1 MVEKKQESSEVTL
14 KNKFSREAWDWVKA
28 LLYAAVAVV
37 IIRLFVFETMMVPT
51 PSMAPTIE
59 PQDRLFVER
68 ITYLAREPEYGE
80 VVVFWTPFVDQDAQE
95 MYGPFDHFMELFSPA
110 EFKGHVKYV
119 KRLIGKSGDVIE
131 LTPVRGKSG
140 SFNVL
145 INGEIPERLKE
156 YEYSQAGIFTDT
168 EYFRKM
174 AYPSEYEALPVE
186 VQWYTLEGN
195 TEDYRAAFDE
205 LLGDV
210 ETSSYAWFDA
220 DANKIKIKVPDGM
233 CFMMGDNTDNSFDGR
248 YFGFVPEENIVGG
261 PLLTFWPLNRFG
273 TINIEAIAE

>member
-1 MVEKKQESSEVTL
+1 M
-14 KNKFSREAWDWVKA
+14 
-28 LLYAAVAVV
+28 
-37 IIRLFVFETMMVPT
+37 
-51 PSMAPTIE
+51 
-59 PQDRLFVER
+59 
-68 ITYLAREPEYGE
+68 
-80 VVVFWTPFVDQDAQE
+80 
-95 MYGPFDHFMELFSPA
+95 
-110 EFKGHVKYV
+110 
-119 KRLIGKSGDVIE
+119 IE